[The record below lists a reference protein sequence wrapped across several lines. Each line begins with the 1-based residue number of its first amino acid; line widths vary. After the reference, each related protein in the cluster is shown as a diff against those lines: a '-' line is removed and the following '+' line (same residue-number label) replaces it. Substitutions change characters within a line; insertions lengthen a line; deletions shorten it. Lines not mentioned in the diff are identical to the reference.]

1 MEICS
6 TDGLDGL
13 SVGRLAGDL
22 GISKG
27 NITVLFGSKEQLQ
40 LATLDAAEAV
50 FRAHVVDEALAG
62 PPGLPRLRSVCEHY
76 VAYLETRVFPGGCFM
91 ARTFAEARALSPAVC
106 ERVVGMFVRW
116 RVFLSDLVRSAQRRG
131 HLASYAADTL
141 GLELVALQQAAHLA
155 LALGDDVGFAS
166 ARGAMVARLS
176 EPHDERA

>member
-62 PPGLPRLRSVCEHY
+62 PAGLPRLRSVCEHY
-76 VAYLETRVFPGGCFM
+76 VAYLEERVFPGGCFM
-91 ARTFAEARALSPAVC
+91 ARTFAEARVLAPAVR
-106 ERVVGMFVRW
+106 ERVIGMFVRW

-131 HLASYAADTL
+131 HLPGHSADAL

-155 LALGDDVGFAS
+155 LALGDRAGFAT
-166 ARGAMVARLS
+166 ACRAMLARLS
-176 EPHDERA
+176 ETHDEGP